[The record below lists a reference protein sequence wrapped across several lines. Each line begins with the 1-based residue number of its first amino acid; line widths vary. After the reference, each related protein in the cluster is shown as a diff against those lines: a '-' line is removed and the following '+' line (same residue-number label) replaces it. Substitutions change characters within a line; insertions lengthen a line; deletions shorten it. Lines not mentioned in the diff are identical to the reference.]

1 MEGFFAAHSDDAP
14 PEVSA
19 WFERAARVHGDLGL
33 DAGEFRRRLAEI
45 GSELE
50 AEGAAQ
56 GPGPAALRSL
66 CHDDLYL
73 AHALCLGSEAA
84 WARFERIYRPLIW
97 HAAQRWSRSPSEA
110 EDLALQF
117 CGDLYCATLRSGRRR
132 GLWGYRGLST
142 LTTWLYTVLY
152 RVALNHRRARAIEAA
167 HDSRRRTG
175 AAGAGRVAP
184 PPDQVLAEEQ
194 IAERVRRVLPEV
206 LGLLEPEERNL
217 LRNYYVLELTFR
229 EIGLL
234 VGQAPG
240 HVCRRLHAAEARA
253 LAELRR
259 RLRTWNVEPEDAP
272 LELLA
277 RETPS
282 PLATLLGG
290 PHRDEDETP
299 EEEPPPGEE
308 LPPEGTPPR
317 EAAS

>member
-1 MEGFFAAHSDDAP
+1 MEGFFAAHSDDTH

-19 WFERAARVHGDLGL
+19 WFQRALRVHGDLGVE
-33 DAGEFRRRLAEI
+33 AGDYLRRLTEI

-50 AEGAAQ
+50 AEGAVREQ
-56 GPGPAALRSL
+56 GLAALSGL

-73 AHALCLGSEAA
+73 ALALCSGAEAA
-84 WARFERIYRPLIW
+84 WVRFERTYRPLIW
-97 HAAQRWSRSPSEA
+97 HAARRWTRSPSEA

-117 CGDLYCATLRSGRRR
+117 CGDLYCATLHSGRRR

-152 RVALNHRRARAIEAA
+152 RVALNHRRARAAEAA
-167 HDSRRRTG
+167 HDNRCRSG
-175 AAGAGRVAP
+175 AASAGREAA
-184 PPDQVLAEEQ
+184 PPDQVLAETQ

-206 LGLLEPEERNL
+206 LAMLEPEERNL

-229 EIGLL
+229 EIAPL
-234 VGQAPG
+234 VGRAPG

-290 PHRDEDETP
+290 GRRAGESPAEDAQSETA
-299 EEEPPPGEE
+299 
-308 LPPEGTPPR
+308 PPR
-317 EAAS
+317 EEGP